1 MDAQETKCD
10 CNECTEEIERV
21 LLRQEKRDEANARII
36 SEMYAKIEQ
45 LTDFVMTEQVA
56 LKNQI
61 TKLAAAQNTTN
72 KSASASTGNNL
83 ATTYFLDI
91 DTKLARIE
99 GKLTQ
104 LAATSSSGAKAP
116 TKKKTSTASKTQ

>member
-10 CNECTEEIERV
+10 CNECTQEIERV

-61 TKLAAAQNTTN
+61 AKLASAQNTSN
-72 KSASASTGNNL
+72 KSASVSTGNNL

-99 GKLTQ
+99 GKLIQ
-104 LAATSSSGAKAP
+104 LSASNVDTKAP
-116 TKKKTSTASKTQ
+116 TKKKTSTSSKTQ